1 MAGMLPG
8 VESARRRR
16 FHGNGGC
23 SDSPVI
29 SGLGSTRRSYMSSFD
44 CNLTSSSSLLRSIV
58 KQQREQDE
66 ELGGAA
72 REAKE
77 RLNERL
83 RAQWKPDTQR
93 TKRQEK
99 VVVGVEE
106 QRCMVLGDLQ
116 IEVFG
121 LKNKSGSKRFSWGK
135 LGWKASDQDE
145 CAVCLDHFK
154 AGQTLVHLPCAHR
167 FHSRCLAP
175 WLENNAHC
183 PCCRMGVLT

>member
-1 MAGMLPG
+1 MKYNQLSFWIIHLHICLLIYIIGMMIKKFKYPIL
-8 VESARRRR
+8 
-16 FHGNGGC
+16 
-23 SDSPVI
+23 VI
-29 SGLGSTRRSYMSSFD
+29 DLSVVKLSS
-44 CNLTSSSSLLRSIV
+44 I
-58 KQQREQDE
+58 
-66 ELGGAA
+66 
-72 REAKE
+72 
-77 RLNERL
+77 
-83 RAQWKPDTQR
+83 R

-99 VVVGVEE
+99 VVLEVEE
-106 QRCMVLGDLQ
+106 HSSMVLGDLQ

-121 LKNKSGSKRFSWGK
+121 LKKSGSKRFSWGK

-154 AGQTLVHLPCAHR
+154 AGQTLMHLPCAHR